1 MAIDLA
7 VGLLLIYTLFLICLG
22 RVGYRKAQGAE
33 HFINGGRRFG
43 MGYVF
48 FLVAA
53 MWGVGNAQ

>member
-33 HFINGGRRFG
+33 HFINGGR
-43 MGYVF
+43 
-48 FLVAA
+48 
-53 MWGVGNAQ
+53 